1 MLNPSKSTWL
11 EKETQQIIIPL
22 HPLGVVFV
30 FIPEL
35 EILKINSQ
43 FSILIFVNLVKI
55 YLPLKQQILPAG
67 FELSVLV
74 KLAQKCN
81 MSNMF
86 PAFWFE
92 IPLKSLGPK
101 CVVNLM
107 PVLRIFLK
115 QGSNCKRK
123 QEGSSFHWNPLI
135 FLRISELSH

>member
-55 YLPLKQQILPAG
+55 YLRLKTTNFA
-67 FELSVLV
+67 SWV
-74 KLAQKCN
+74 
-81 MSNMF
+81 
-86 PAFWFE
+86 
-92 IPLKSLGPK
+92 
-101 CVVNLM
+101 
-107 PVLRIFLK
+107 
-115 QGSNCKRK
+115 
-123 QEGSSFHWNPLI
+123 
-135 FLRISELSH
+135 

>member
-1 MLNPSKSTWL
+1 MKKKRCKFLRHLMLNPSKSTWL

-22 HPLGVVFV
+22 KPLGVVFV

-43 FSILIFVNLVKI
+43 FSILIFANLVKI

-86 PAFWFE
+86 PVF
-92 IPLKSLGPK
+92 
-101 CVVNLM
+101 
-107 PVLRIFLK
+107 
-115 QGSNCKRK
+115 
-123 QEGSSFHWNPLI
+123 
-135 FLRISELSH
+135 